1 MKNLNF
7 VAQLKNMQYFCT
19 RISIVFRVLEFSVS
33 RLQRM
38 RNRLLILLWSMG
50 LFVPLTAFG
59 VEIRGVVLDSL
70 TEESLVG
77 ATIVIQ
83 GEPSNGTTTGL
94 DGTFVLRTEV
104 AHPVVCCSYM
114 GYESV
119 EVPYAGSR
127 LTLRLREQ
135 TTAISEVTVVS
146 NYNGSTGAKAIEIER
161 SSSNVV
167 NVLSS
172 KAMELAPDIT
182 VGNIIQRMSGVT
194 VERNSSGEGQYAILR
209 GMDKRYNYTLVNGI
223 KIPSPD
229 NKNRFVPLDLFPSE
243 ILSRIEVHKSLT
255 ADLEGDGIGGAV
267 NLVMKDAPARRLLTA
282 NLSTGYNAT
291 YFQRPFLTSNYRAI
305 DPMSP
310 DEHKGNIG
318 SNKVTAS
325 DFGMQSL
332 SVRSHIPLPD
342 LIASLAYGDR
352 VFNDKFGFLLSASYQ
367 NLHRGKNMNYY
378 DYIKA
383 SDAEEARTYSDLKQR
398 LAVHAKLDY
407 TITPAHKLMW
417 YNGYLWM
424 GDNEVRATEAEQTA
438 SIRMKHNRQQVFN
451 STLSGEHTMA
461 HKTVVLD
468 WKGVFSFAGNSTPD
482 NTQIYL
488 QGSHLQTNKA
498 ATRRWEHNNDRD
510 WAGYLNLS
518 WHPTEEWTLKVGG
531 MYRDKAR
538 TSFFNEYTFD
548 SATGME
554 AYQVYGTDWTNFN
567 ELLMTPRAYG
577 NVGDPLNYDA
587 TERIGAAYIML
598 SYRKKQ
604 FEAEVGFRAEH
615 TDQGYVLHYPRSTDG
630 EGKQTYWDF
639 LPSAHLKYH
648 ITEKMNLHLSYYRA
662 INRPSFFEIVPY
674 SIINEEYKEKGNPEL
689 KHTIADNLDLR
700 WEFFPQAYEQFMVGV
715 FYKHLQNPIEYGLI
729 TEGQDTYYTPLN
741 LGNANNAG
749 VEVDVLKYFRHFGI
763 KCNYTYTFSRI
774 TTEKRHMEG
783 NDIVMMMQS
792 RPLAGQAAHVA
803 NLSLIYRDTEHGI
816 NAQLTGSFIGKRL
829 AEVSNWYEND
839 IWENEYFRM
848 ELSAEKGWKC
858 GVEIYLKATNLIN
871 LPMIRY
877 IQKGPHT
884 DGVTD
889 FPRYRDNILEREEWY
904 GQTIMIGVRYKLQ

>member
-1 MKNLNF
+1 
-7 VAQLKNMQYFCT
+7 
-19 RISIVFRVLEFSVS
+19 
-33 RLQRM
+33 M
-38 RNRLLILLWSMG
+38 RKRLLTLLSMTMA
-50 LFVPLTAFG
+50 LFLCREASA

-77 ATIVIQ
+77 ATIRIK
-83 GEPSNGTTTGL
+83 GESTSGTTTGL
-94 DGTFVLRTEV
+94 DGTFVLRTET

-114 GYESV
+114 GFESV
-119 EVPYAGSR
+119 EVPYEGSR
-127 LTLRLREQ
+127 MVIRLREQ
-135 TTAISEVTVVS
+135 TTSIGEVTVVS
-146 NYNGSTGAKAIEIER
+146 NYNGSTAAKAIEIER
-161 SSSNVV
+161 NSSNVV

-282 NLSTGYNAT
+282 NISTGYNAT
-291 YFQRPFLTSNYRAI
+291 YFKRPFFSSDYQAVEKQ
-305 DPMSP
+305 SP
-310 DEHKGNIG
+310 DERMGNIG
-318 SNKVTAS
+318 HNKVSAG
-325 DFGMQSL
+325 DFGMRSL
-332 SVRSHIPLPD
+332 DIRSRIPLPD

-352 VFNDKFGFLLSASYQ
+352 VCNDKFGFLLSASYQ
-367 NLHRGKNMNYY
+367 NVHRGKNMNYY
-378 DYIKA
+378 NYTKSTD
-383 SDAEEARTYSDLKQR
+383 DQEARTYSDMKQR
-398 LAVHAKLDY
+398 VALHAKLDY
-407 TITPAHKLMW
+407 AITAQHKLMW

-424 GDNEVRATEAEQTA
+424 GDDEVRIAEAEQSA
-438 SIRMKHNRQQVFN
+438 NIRMKHNRQQVFN

-461 HKTVVLD
+461 QKTVVLD
-468 WKGVFSFAGNSTPD
+468 WKGVFSIAGNSTPD
-482 NTQIYL
+482 NAQIYL

-498 ATRRWEHNNDRD
+498 ATRRWEHNSDRD

-518 WHPTEEWTLKVGG
+518 WHPREEWTLKAGG
-531 MYRDKAR
+531 MYRDKKR

-548 SATGME
+548 SSTGTE
-554 AYQVYGTDWTNFN
+554 SYQVYGTDWSNFS
-567 ELLMTPRAYG
+567 ELLLTPREYG

-587 TERIGAAYIML
+587 TEQIGAVYVML
-598 SYRKKQ
+598 SFKKKN
-604 FEAEVGFRAEH
+604 FEAEAGFRAEH
-615 TDQGYVLHYPRSTDG
+615 TNQGYELRFPRSTDG
-630 EGKQTYWDF
+630 KGNQQYWDY
-639 LPSAHLKYH
+639 LPSANLKYH
-648 ITEKMNLHLSYYRA
+648 ITPKMNLHLSYYRG

-689 KHTIADNLDLR
+689 KHTIADNVDLR

-729 TEGQDTYYTPLN
+729 TEGQDMYYTPLN
-741 LGNANNAG
+741 FGNANNAG

-783 NDIVMMMQS
+783 NEIVIVSQS

-803 NLSLIYRDTEHGI
+803 NLSLIYKDTEHGI
-816 NAQLTGSFIGKRL
+816 NAQITGSFIGKRL

-839 IWENEYFRM
+839 IWENEYFRL
-848 ELSAEKGWKC
+848 ELSAEKAWKC
-858 GVEIYLKATNLIN
+858 GVELYLKATNLID

-889 FPRYRDNILEREEWY
+889 FPRYRDNILERKERY
-904 GQTIMIGVRYKLQ
+904 GQTIMIGVRYKLQN

>member
-1 MKNLNF
+1 MFDILHIMKKIKIWLLTLF
-7 VAQLKNMQYFCT
+7 FSCT
-19 RISIVFRVLEFSVS
+19 TISLWGQSATTEIKGIV
-33 RLQRM
+33 
-38 RNRLLILLWSMG
+38 
-50 LFVPLTAFG
+50 T
-59 VEIRGVVLDSL
+59 DSL
-70 TEESLVG
+70 TGEALIG
-77 ATIVIQ
+77 ATIQIK
-83 GEPSNGTTTGL
+83 GETTSGTTTGL
-94 DGTFVLRTEV
+94 DGSFVLRT
-104 AHPVVCCSYM
+104 ANKQPVICCSYM
-114 GYESV
+114 GFESV
-119 EVPYAGSR
+119 EVAYRGSR
-127 LTLRLREQ
+127 LEIKLKEQ
-135 TTAISEVTVVS
+135 TATISEVTVVS

-291 YFQRPFLTSNYRAI
+291 YFKRDFFSADYSKVDKL
-305 DPMSP
+305 SP
-310 DEHKGNIG
+310 DERMGNIG

-325 DFGMQSL
+325 DFNMESL
-332 SVRSHIPLPD
+332 QLRSRPSLPD
-342 LIASLAYGDR
+342 LIASLSYGDR

-367 NLHRGKNMNYY
+367 NVHRGKNMEYYNYTKSTG
-378 DYIKA
+378 DQ
-383 SDAEEARTYSDLKQR
+383 EQRTYSDQKQR
-398 LAVHAKLDY
+398 LALHAKLDY
-407 TITPAHKLMW
+407 TITSHHKLMW

-424 GDNEVRATEAEQTA
+424 GDDQVRIGEAEQTA
-438 SIRMKHNRQQVFN
+438 SVRIKHNRQQIFN
-451 STLSGEHTMA
+451 STLSGEHKWLENTI
-461 HKTVVLD
+461 VLD
-468 WKGVFSFAGNSTPD
+468 WKGVFSQAANSTPD
-482 NTQIYL
+482 NAQLYF
-488 QGSHLQTNKA
+488 QGNHLQTNKA
-498 ATRRWEHNNDRD
+498 ATRRWEHNSDRD

-518 WHPTEEWTLKVGG
+518 WHPHEAWTVKMGG
-531 MYRDKAR
+531 MYRDKKR

-548 SATGME
+548 SSTGTQ
-554 AYQVYGTDWTNFN
+554 AYQVYGQDWMNFS
-567 ELLMTPRAYG
+567 ELQLTPREYG

-587 TERIGAAYIML
+587 TERIGAVYAMAAF
-598 SYRKKQ
+598 KKGR
-604 FEAEVGFRAEH
+604 FEAEAGFRAEH
-615 TDQGYVLHYPRSTDG
+615 TDQGYELQYPRAT
-630 EGKQTYWDF
+630 EGKGNQKYWDY
-639 LPSAHLKYH
+639 LPSVHFKYH
-648 ITEKMNLHLSYYRA
+648 LTQKMNLHLSYYRA

-674 SIINEEYKEKGNPEL
+674 SIINEDYKEKGTPGL
-689 KHTIADNLDLR
+689 KHTIGDNLDLR
-700 WEFFPQAYEQFMVGV
+700 WEFFPQAYEQFMVGI

-729 TEGQDTYYTPLN
+729 TEGQDMYYTPLN

-749 VEVDVLKYFRHFGI
+749 AEIDVLKYFRMFGI
-763 KCNYTYTFSRI
+763 KFNYTYTFSRI
-774 TTEKRHMEG
+774 TSEKRHMEG
-783 NDIVMMMQS
+783 NDIVIVKQS
-792 RPLAGQAAHVA
+792 RPLSGQAAHVA
-803 NLSLIYRDTEHGI
+803 NLSLLFKDTKHGI

-848 ELSAEKGWKC
+848 ELSAEKAWRC
-858 GVEIYLKATNLIN
+858 GVEIYLKATNLLD

-884 DGVTD
+884 DGVED
-889 FPRYRDNILEREEWY
+889 FPRYRGNILERKEWY
-904 GQTIMIGVRYKLQ
+904 GQTLMIGVRYKLQK